1 MAPSVYCYYRAGSIT
16 LRVRGAFDRQAC
28 EQCIGAY
35 ERVACAWRKQ
45 LIVVLEELDKV
56 EERALETLLYFCE
69 RSLNPYRE
77 IHLVRC
83 DPLVA
88 QVLRNAGLAAYY
100 HIREEP
106 LHYGVRLKRL
116 PVRLAQERWIRQGG

>member
-1 MAPSVYCYYRAGSIT
+1 MT
-16 LRVRGAFDRQAC
+16 LRVRGTFDRQAS

-35 ERVACAWRKQ
+35 ERVPCAWRKQ
-45 LIVVLEELDKV
+45 LIVILEALDKV

-69 RSLNPYRE
+69 RSLNPHRE
-77 IHLVRC
+77 LHLVRC

-88 QVLRNAGLAAYY
+88 QVLRRAGLEAYY

-106 LHYGVRLKRL
+106 LNYYGVRLKRL
-116 PVRLAQERWIRQGG
+116 PVQLERVRRIGQGG